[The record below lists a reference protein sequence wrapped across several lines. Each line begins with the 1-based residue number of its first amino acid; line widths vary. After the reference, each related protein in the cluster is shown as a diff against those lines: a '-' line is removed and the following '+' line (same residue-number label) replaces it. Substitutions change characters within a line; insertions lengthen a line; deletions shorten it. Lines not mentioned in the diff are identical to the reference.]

1 MGGWVGG
8 LVEGWVDG
16 VGGWAGRRWG
26 VYVYGGYLIDGCVV
40 RCCVCGCVCVFVW
53 CSGLRIHIRV
63 LLLSFCF
70 DTTQMQCSSICAVVL
85 D

>member
-1 MGGWVGG
+1 VVRCLCGYMGGWVGG

-40 RCCVCGCVCVFVW
+40 RCCVCGCVCLWVENTH
-53 CSGLRIHIRV
+53 SG
-63 LLLSFCF
+63 
-70 DTTQMQCSSICAVVL
+70 VVVKFL
-85 D
+85 F